1 MMLAL
6 IGPACVR
13 VLAALLALPATSC
26 VVQAPASDTPGAVA
40 VRTVTPGAVAS
51 STVAAGMRRSAPVPG
66 DRPAVT
72 DVRVLGTTREGRRI
86 RAYRVGDRTAR
97 RSAVVLSTMH
107 GDERATRHIVTN
119 LRDGA
124 PVHGIDLW
132 LVPMYNPDGFAARDR
147 YNSRG
152 VDLNRNFPRR
162 WTRQPDSGRRPRERA
177 GGANLHA
184 VPRPGGPGPGRL
196 APRAAARRGHSHDKR
211 PVFLRRLS

>member
-1 MMLAL
+1 VPLA
-6 IGPACVR
+6 GE
-13 VLAALLALPATSC
+13 
-26 VVQAPASDTPGAVA
+26 
-40 VRTVTPGAVAS
+40 
-51 STVAAGMRRSAPVPG
+51 
-66 DRPAVT
+66 RPAVNA
-72 DVRVLGTTREGRRI
+72 VRVLGATREGRRI
-86 RAYRVGDRTAR
+86 VAYRVGDRSAR
-97 RSAVVLSTMH
+97 RSAVVLSGH
-107 GDERATRHIVTN
+107 GTERDTRHIVTN

-124 PVHGIDLW
+124 PVHGIDVW
-132 LVPMYNPDGFAARDR
+132 LVPMYNPDGYAAHDR
-147 YNSRG
+147 HNSRG